1 MQSGDETQLKSRF
14 TEALKKQGQFVLLNT
29 RREKLAHSPVRT
41 IASAILRR
49 IIYALVN
56 LKILHDTIWA
66 KAFWGEKILMPTRYA
81 YPILEKGFF
90 EGEEA
95 RLTAFILK
103 TVKPGDV
110 FIDGGAFVGW
120 YTLIA
125 SKLVGSGGSV
135 HSFEPTPRNFRI
147 LAENTKRLANVFI
160 NKEAL
165 WDKNEGVEFHDFGE
179 KLDVSNTVL
188 EDKTRVDCYDVL
200 FTKNKEYKSIKTEAI
215 SLDSYCARLEI
226 KPTFIKLDCEGAEY
240 EIILGSKEILRYRP
254 ILAIEI
260 LRHSEQGGMRPR
272 LIETMRQLS
281 YSPYVINDDFSLKP
295 LDPKLSREV
304 LNAIFLPDSM
314 KLSEF
319 QPDKPSA
326 E

>member
-29 RREKLAHSPVRT
+29 RREKLGHSPVRT

-125 SKLVGSGGSV
+125 SKLVGSG
-135 HSFEPTPRNFRI
+135 
-147 LAENTKRLANVFI
+147 A
-160 NKEAL
+160 
-165 WDKNEGVEFHDFGE
+165 
-179 KLDVSNTVL
+179 
-188 EDKTRVDCYDVL
+188 
-200 FTKNKEYKSIKTEAI
+200 
-215 SLDSYCARLEI
+215 
-226 KPTFIKLDCEGAEY
+226 
-240 EIILGSKEILRYRP
+240 
-254 ILAIEI
+254 
-260 LRHSEQGGMRPR
+260 
-272 LIETMRQLS
+272 
-281 YSPYVINDDFSLKP
+281 
-295 LDPKLSREV
+295 
-304 LNAIFLPDSM
+304 
-314 KLSEF
+314 
-319 QPDKPSA
+319 
-326 E
+326 